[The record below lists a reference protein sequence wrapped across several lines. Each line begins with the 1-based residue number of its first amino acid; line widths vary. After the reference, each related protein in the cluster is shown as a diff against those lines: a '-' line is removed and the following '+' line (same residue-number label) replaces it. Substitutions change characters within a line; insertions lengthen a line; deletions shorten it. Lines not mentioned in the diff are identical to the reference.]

1 MSAPYLRNMDITKVN
16 LLILVRLVAERENIM
31 LVDYDKHV
39 SRIRL
44 NEANLNK
51 KWLRNTWPNFVCGF
65 IYKA

>member
-1 MSAPYLRNMDITKVN
+1 MDMTKVN

-44 NEANLNK
+44 NEANLNQ
-51 KWLRNTWPNFVCGF
+51 KWLRNTWPNFVCGC